1 MNLGKLRISRRTV
14 TIAVAFAGLVSLAI
28 GAHAALNKRS
38 LDAAKAIGTEH
49 TGSIGT
55 TASRVALVIGN
66 GHYPDASAPLAQ
78 PINDARGL
86 TAALRAKGFDV
97 DVVEDATKD
106 DMARAIVRL
115 KAKIKPDTVAML
127 FFGGYGV
134 QVGRESFMI
143 PVDAAIWK
151 EADVR
156 RDGVSIE
163 QVLDAMTEKGAKA
176 KLVVVDA
183 SRRNPYERRFRSYS
197 HGLAPISTPEN
208 ALILTSATPGKV
220 ADDGKGQYSV
230 LVTELL
236 EQFEFAVRRRQRL
249 QQDPHLRLPR
259 LRRRAGAAGVVVP
272 AGRRPHRRVRPAI
285 RHGIQNKK
293 APAEAGAFFIVN
305 AVLPPAVCL
314 LRIRARRHRPHRIA
328 LAQQRAG
335 ARHHDVALSQPR
347 GDLDLSGRHQPGLHP
362 PRFDARAPHHLH
374 HGAGGAIED
383 GGERHRDAAALPGL
397 DLRAAAMNSP
407 AGGGWW

>member
-1 MNLGKLRISRRTV
+1 MDVRQLRISRRTV
-14 TIAVAFAGLVSLAI
+14 TIAVAFVGLVSLAI

-38 LDAAKAIGTEH
+38 LDAAKAIGTEQ
-49 TGSIGT
+49 TGSIGK
-55 TASRVALVIGN
+55 TANQVALVIGN

-86 TAALRAKGFDV
+86 TAALRTKGFDV

-106 DMARAIVRL
+106 DMARAIDRL
-115 KAKIKPDTVAML
+115 KAKIKPDTVVML

-197 HGLAPISTPEN
+197 HGLAPISAPEN

-220 ADDGKGQYSV
+220 ADDGNGQYSV
-230 LVTELL
+230 LMAELL
-236 EQFEFAVRRRQRL
+236 
-249 QQDPHLRLPR
+249 
-259 LRRRAGAAGVVVP
+259 
-272 AGRRPHRRVRPAI
+272 
-285 RHGIQNKK
+285 N
-293 APAEAGAFFIVN
+293 N
-305 AVLPPAVCL
+305 
-314 LRIRARRHRPHRIA
+314 
-328 LAQQRAG
+328 LAQQAG
-335 ARHHDVALSQPR
+335 AQTAFNKTRVSVSRASDGEQVPSVSSSLMEDVRL
-347 GDLDLSGRHQPGLHP
+347 
-362 PRFDARAPHHLH
+362 
-374 HGAGGAIED
+374 GG
-383 GGERHRDAAALPGL
+383 
-397 DLRAAAMNSP
+397 
-407 AGGGWW
+407 

>member
-1 MNLGKLRISRRTV
+1 MNLGQLRISRRTV

-38 LDAAKAIGTEH
+38 LDVAKAVGTEQ
-49 TGSIGT
+49 TGSIGG
-55 TASRVALVIGN
+55 AANRVALVIGN
-66 GHYPDASAPLAQ
+66 GHYPDASAPLVQ

-115 KAKIKPDTVAML
+115 KARIKPDTVAML

-151 EADVR
+151 DADVR

-236 EQFEFAVRRRQRL
+236 NNLNSQSGVASAFNKTRISVSRASDGEQVPQVSSSLLEDVR
-249 QQDPHLRLPR
+249 
-259 LRRRAGAAGVVVP
+259 
-272 AGRRPHRRVRPAI
+272 I
-285 RHGIQNKK
+285 
-293 APAEAGAFFIVN
+293 
-305 AVLPPAVCL
+305 
-314 LRIRARRHRPHRIA
+314 
-328 LAQQRAG
+328 
-335 ARHHDVALSQPR
+335 
-347 GDLDLSGRHQPGLHP
+347 
-362 PRFDARAPHHLH
+362 
-374 HGAGGAIED
+374 GG
-383 GGERHRDAAALPGL
+383 
-397 DLRAAAMNSP
+397 
-407 AGGGWW
+407 